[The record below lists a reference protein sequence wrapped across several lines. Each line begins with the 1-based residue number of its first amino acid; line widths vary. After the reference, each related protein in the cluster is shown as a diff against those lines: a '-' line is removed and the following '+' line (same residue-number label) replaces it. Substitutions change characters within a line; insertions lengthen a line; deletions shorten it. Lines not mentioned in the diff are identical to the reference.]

1 MNKRVLY
8 KFTCSYV
15 LYTIYL
21 QNNQKTNWLGEN
33 QYSGFALRLHSCLF
47 IYNENQ
53 KTLEQKNDLLAILVL
68 DNVRKQILVLDNVRK
83 QILVLDNVRKQIV
96 LLLSSCHWNKK
107 FLKIKS
113 YNLKTSFSRSFFL
126 VPVPVWFIKKRPR
139 KKVLLY
145 WKMHGNKGC
154 LQPWK

>member
-1 MNKRVLY
+1 MIFFNYWSKVYQISKLHHYHWEMQIINFFCFRKVMNKRVLY

-53 KTLEQKNDLLAILVL
+53 KTLEQKNDILAILVL
-68 DNVRKQILVLDNVRK
+68 DNVRN
-83 QILVLDNVRKQIV
+83 QIV
-96 LLLSSCHWNKK
+96 LLLSYCSLKK
-107 FLKIKS
+107 GIRKYRVIEIK
-113 YNLKTSFSRSFFL
+113 FF
-126 VPVPVWFIKKRPR
+126 
-139 KKVLLY
+139 
-145 WKMHGNKGC
+145 WK
-154 LQPWK
+154 